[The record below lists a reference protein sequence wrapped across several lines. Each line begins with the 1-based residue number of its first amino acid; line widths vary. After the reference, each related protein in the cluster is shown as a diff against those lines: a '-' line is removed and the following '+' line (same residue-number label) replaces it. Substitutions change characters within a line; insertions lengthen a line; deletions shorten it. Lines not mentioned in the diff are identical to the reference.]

1 MLGSSKAAVWRER
14 LRRYERAKVTV
25 AEFCRLEGVSVPSF
39 YQWRRRLAEMH
50 EKRGGPPA
58 SPRPQGSTGCS
69 VPVPRPAAPAFQQ
82 VMLAG
87 GGVVAIELPS
97 GVRVELPAEQLP
109 LVRAVVADL
118 LRAESGRSAGDA

>member
-1 MLGSSKAAVWRER
+1 MLGSGKAAVWRER
-14 LRRYERAKVTV
+14 LRRYERAEVTV

-39 YQWRRRLAEMH
+39 YQWRRRLAVTPGT
-50 EKRGGPPA
+50 RGGPAA
-58 SPRPQGSTGCS
+58 SPRPQRSTGS
-69 VPVPRPAAPAFQQ
+69 GVLRTAAPAFQQ
-82 VMLAG
+82 VMLVG

-97 GVRVELPAEQLP
+97 GVRVKLPAEQLP